1 MMMLL
6 DPSLA
11 PAEPAGSSLL
21 DRLELQVARRADAI
35 AQRIGA
41 RREQQRAV
49 WLRAELEIFEDEE
62 RAGRWAGKARL
73 SG

>member
-1 MMMLL
+1 MMILTE
-6 DPSLA
+6 PSLA
-11 PAEPAGSSLL
+11 PANAAGSTLL

-35 AQRIGA
+35 ARRIGA

-62 RAGRWAGKARL
+62 RAGRWAGQPRL
-73 SG
+73 RG